1 MLRIA
6 RIFADDEPIKK
17 WLFHTRILD
26 SNRSVLICSICFIR
40 VPFLRSA
47 IRAHSMTRAIPITFL
62 FAAAL
67 IASLAMLEPPATAAD
82 SPAKVLRHV
91 VMYQF
96 KDTATA
102 EQVQQVVEAFNGLP
116 KKIDAII
123 GYEAGT
129 NVSPE
134 GKSEGFTHVFV
145 VTFKDEAGRD
155 AYLKHPAHDAYV
167 QVVKDKREKVIVF
180 DYWAAKH

>member
-1 MLRIA
+1 MLR
-6 RIFADDEPIKK
+6 ECTVLT
-17 WLFHTRILD
+17 LFSLLMLSVQTSPTRGED
-26 SNRSVLICSICFIR
+26 R
-40 VPFLRSA
+40 PG
-47 IRAHSMTRAIPITFL
+47 H
-62 FAAAL
+62 
-67 IASLAMLEPPATAAD
+67 
-82 SPAKVLRHV
+82 VLRHV
-91 VMYQF
+91 VMYKF
-96 KDTATA
+96 KDSATPQ
-102 EQVQQVVEAFNGLP
+102 QVQEVVAAFGGLP
-116 KKIDAII
+116 KKIDTII

-180 DYWAAKH
+180 DYWAGK